1 MCGCVKRGG
10 EREISF
16 SKATQ
21 ERVSERDKEKMRER
35 EKKDRKKKRK
45 AECSGVTILFLIALA
60 VSVVQNMTLSSL
72 SHDRNTGD
80 WINTI
85 LCSD

>member
-1 MCGCVKRGG
+1 MCGCVSRGVG
-10 EREISF
+10 RKGRFHFLRQQSSTQKCDKERE
-16 SKATQ
+16 
-21 ERVSERDKEKMRER
+21 RKE
-35 EKKDRKKKRK
+35 RK
-45 AECSGVTILFLIALA
+45 AECFGVTILLLIALT
-60 VSVVQNMTLSSL
+60 VSVVQNMTLPSL

>member
-1 MCGCVKRGG
+1 MLNPKVRQREE
-10 EREISF
+10 ER
-16 SKATQ
+16 
-21 ERVSERDKEKMRER
+21 KE
-35 EKKDRKKKRK
+35 RK
-45 AECSGVTILFLIALA
+45 AECFGVTILLLIALT
-60 VSVVQNMTLSSL
+60 VSVVQNMTLPSL

>member
-1 MCGCVKRGG
+1 MCGCVREGGGGRSHFLRHQFSTRKREK
-10 EREISF
+10 ERER
-16 SKATQ
+16 Q
-21 ERVSERDKEKMRER
+21 ERKE
-35 EKKDRKKKRK
+35 RK
-45 AECSGVTILFLIALA
+45 AECFRVTILLLIALA
-60 VSVVQNMTLSSL
+60 VSVVQNMTLPSL

>member
-1 MCGCVKRGG
+1 MFICVWVCQRGEKG
-10 EREISF
+10 RSHFLWHQF
-16 SKATQ
+16 ST
-21 ERVSERDKEKMRER
+21 RER
-35 EKKDRKKKRK
+35 ERQREKKERK
-45 AECSGVTILFLIALA
+45 AECFGVTILLLIALA
-60 VSVVQNMTLSSL
+60 VSVVQNMTLPSL